1 MPASDQSGRIAV
13 FAALAVLAFFAAIPA
28 SMWLAR
34 PPMDVTQ
41 AERLGAELG
50 CTCGTCP
57 HRPMATCG
65 CGFADGMLARL
76 DVEVAAGRTD
86 AEITAIFVAEY
97 GNGVKIKP
105 EGSGFDLLAWVA
117 PIALLMVGAVAMAGV
132 ISQWRAGSDAEVP
145 AFAREATAPKATSGK
160 SEASGTGSSRPP
172 DATDSDRYR
181 SIVERELEAFDD

>member
-1 MPASDQSGRIAV
+1 MRASDQSGRIAV
-13 FAALAVLAFFAAIPA
+13 FAVLAVLAFFAAIPA
-28 SMWLAR
+28 AMWLAR
-34 PPMDVTQ
+34 PPSDVTQ

-86 AEITAIFVAEY
+86 AEITAIFIAEY

-105 EGSGFDLLAWVA
+105 DVTGFEFMAWMA
-117 PIALLMVGAVAMAGV
+117 PIALLMVGAVVMAGV
-132 ISQWRAGSDAEVP
+132 ISQWRASADPAATPIADEV
-145 AFAREATAPKATSGK
+145 AAGQSVVADSA
-160 SEASGTGSSRPP
+160 ASSAP
-172 DATDSDRYR
+172 DAVDADRYR
-181 SIVERELEAFDD
+181 SIVERELDAFDD

>member
-1 MPASDQSGRIAV
+1 MRSDQSGRIAI
-13 FAALAVLAFFAAIPA
+13 FAALGVVAFFAAIPA

-34 PPMDVTQ
+34 PASDVTQ

-76 DVEVAAGRTD
+76 DAEVAAGRTD
-86 AEITAIFVAEY
+86 AEITAIFIADY

-105 EGSGFDLLAWVA
+105 EASGFDLLAWVA
-117 PIALLMVGAVAMAGV
+117 PIMLLMVGAVAMAGV
-132 ISQWRAGSDAEVP
+132 ISQWRASSNRDALV
-145 AFAREATAPKATSGK
+145 ATAKATGGESEVSDSG
-160 SEASGTGSSRPP
+160 PP
-172 DATDSDRYR
+172 RSHDATDSDRYR
-181 SIVERELEAFDD
+181 SIVERELDAFDD

>member
-1 MPASDQSGRIAV
+1 MNTWMRSDQSGRVAV
-13 FAALAVLAFFAAIPA
+13 FAVLAVLAFFAAVPA

-34 PPMDVTQ
+34 SPTDVTQ

-76 DVEVAAGRTD
+76 DAEVAAGRTD
-86 AEITAIFVAEY
+86 AEITAIFIADY

-105 EGSGFDLLAWVA
+105 EASGFDLLAWVA
-117 PIALLMVGAVAMAGV
+117 PIMLLMVGAVAMAGLT
-132 ISQWRAGSDAEVP
+132 AELVL
-145 AFAREATAPKATSGK
+145 
-160 SEASGTGSSRPP
+160 
-172 DATDSDRYR
+172 D
-181 SIVERELEAFDD
+181 

>member
-1 MPASDQSGRIAV
+1 MNTRMRSDQSGRVAL

-34 PPMDVTQ
+34 PPSDVTQ

-76 DVEVAAGRTD
+76 DAEVAAGRTD
-86 AEITAIFVAEY
+86 AEITAILVAEY
-97 GNGVKIKP
+97 GNGVKITP
-105 EGSGFDLLAWVA
+105 EGSGFDLLAWAA
-117 PIALLMVGAVAMAGV
+117 PIVLLMVGAVAMAGV
-132 ISQWRAGSDAEVP
+132 ISHWRAGSDP
-145 AFAREATAPKATSGK
+145 AAPAVTGKATGGESAVSDTG
-160 SEASGTGSSRPP
+160 ASPSR

-181 SIVERELEAFDD
+181 SIVERELDTFDD

>member
-1 MPASDQSGRIAV
+1 MNTWMRSDQSGRVAV
-13 FAALAVLAFFAAIPA
+13 FAVLAVLAFFAAVPA

-34 PPMDVTQ
+34 SPTDVTQ

-86 AEITAIFVAEY
+86 AEITAIFIAEY

-105 EGSGFDLLAWVA
+105 DAAGFDFMAWMA
-117 PIALLMVGAVAMAGV
+117 PIALLMVGAVVMAGV
-132 ISQWRAGSDAEVP
+132 ISQWRASADSAEAPV
-145 AFAREATAPKATSGK
+145 ADEATEGGNAVSG
-160 SEASGTGSSRPP
+160 SGASPAP
-172 DATDSDRYR
+172 DAADSDRYR